1 MIRSLRQRHRRI
13 AVVTGVLL
21 PLAFA
26 VGIAAR
32 RPVPDVSVLP
42 AALAPAPR
50 NFSSLEWDRA
60 DLFPRTSARVRLWRD
75 PNRTNQFAI
84 EISLPRDFAKPDVL
98 VYWSAGTQ
106 PSTNALPDDSRLL
119 GVCGSPLPLLAATD
133 GGKLLLYSLAD
144 RELLDASQSFAV
156 RQP

>member
-1 MIRSLRQRHRRI
+1 
-13 AVVTGVLL
+13 VTGVLL

-60 DLFPRTSARVRLWRD
+60 DLFPRLLGHKFGDLIQLTSAPLTSR
-75 PNRTNQFAI
+75 A
-84 EISLPRDFAKPDVL
+84 
-98 VYWSAGTQ
+98 
-106 PSTNALPDDSRLL
+106 PST
-119 GVCGSPLPLLAATD
+119 T
-133 GGKLLLYSLAD
+133 
-144 RELLDASQSFAV
+144 ASDM
-156 RQP
+156 R